1 MLAVLGAFVLT
12 FAVCALAALRRH
24 RWTIDADAVLIEER
38 PLVPLMG
45 RRRVRR
51 VPFGAIASLSNV
63 QNGAD
68 ELLALTTRD
77 GERFALPPVRAPSD
91 GLVPKPDQEGL
102 DAFAA
107 RLQAAMTAAGV
118 AAPPVTDGLGFW
130 NRPPGLALLSIGLL
144 ASLPLAAVTLW
155 GLWEGAIGR
164 VSTHEAAAFLVVL
177 PIALGWA
184 LRRCWQRRRAVM
196 NAMR

>member
-1 MLAVLGAFVLT
+1 MIARSHQGLYRSLALVLGGLLGSIVLL
-12 FAVCALAALRRH
+12 FAGIAGAMPTADAGARRAGRVRVDLRRVCAGLAAPASLDDRCRCRADRR
-24 RWTIDADAVLIEER
+24 TAAGAM
-38 PLVPLMG
+38 MG

-77 GERFALPPVRAPSD
+77 GERFVLPPVRAPSD

-118 AAPPVTDGLGFW
+118 P
-130 NRPPGLALLSIGLL
+130 
-144 ASLPLAAVTLW
+144 
-155 GLWEGAIGR
+155 
-164 VSTHEAAAFLVVL
+164 
-177 PIALGWA
+177 
-184 LRRCWQRRRAVM
+184 RRR
-196 NAMR
+196 